1 MRLLG
6 GHVVPDEQDLHRF
19 APGNLTR
26 QTSQGT
32 ARGHDGSRDLGET
45 EASVL
50 GSDTNVAGLDELRAS
65 GQAKAVDRSY
75 YRLVDGAATHEG
87 YVSDLAVL

>member
-6 GHVVPDEQDLHRF
+6 AHVVPDEQDLHRF

-50 GSDTNVAGLDELRAS
+50 GSDTNVAGLD
-65 GQAKAVDRSY
+65 
-75 YRLVDGAATHEG
+75 
-87 YVSDLAVL
+87 